1 MSTRKAYSIN
11 FKLLMFN
18 EYKDSFYAWI
28 PHSFIHTIV
37 RFIYVVLYNKEPES
51 WIYGLHYFSFF
62 YRLGWDF
69 LGLYISKG
77 DQFNI
82 IDHIFFGFF
91 QDSIYHKYYLGYDY
105 NNLLLY
111 YNFVE
116 LKNFFSNQVYLFI
129 FYIYLY
135 SYFFFEFFFIKL
147 YYLIGL
153 NINLIIIYLN
163 IYLLQPLCLILNF
176 LFYYLILLY
185 NILLY
190 TYYYF
195 FFFLF

>member
-1 MSTRKAYSIN
+1 MLTYIFQKISYIYIWNELTINFLNYKIFIFYWLKILKEYYLSFEYMSTRKAYSIN

-116 LKNFFSNQVYLFI
+116 LKNFF
-129 FYIYLY
+129 
-135 SYFFFEFFFIKL
+135 
-147 YYLIGL
+147 
-153 NINLIIIYLN
+153 IN
-163 IYLLQPLCLILNF
+163 
-176 LFYYLILLY
+176 
-185 NILLY
+185 
-190 TYYYF
+190 
-195 FFFLF
+195 